1 MSHWT
6 YRGKKLTEI
15 PEDAHGFVYRITH
28 KKSGKKYIG
37 RKYFWI
43 KRRRKVKGRK
53 NRKVYIRES
62 DWKTYSGSSS
72 NLNEMIDE
80 YGKDSFTYEI
90 LAIGYT
96 KGQVNYLEENIQH
109 KLDVL
114 TDDDYLNDSVGS
126 RRYIGVK
133 SNDVF
138 KQAISTIDI

>member
-6 YRGKKLTEI
+6 YRGKVLEQI
-15 PEDAHGFVYRITH
+15 PENTYGFVYRITH
-28 KKSGKKYIG
+28 TPTHQKYIG

-53 NRKVYIRES
+53 NRKVYINES
-62 DWKTYSGSSS
+62 KWKTYTGSSQS
-72 NLNEMIDE
+72 LNDLIEEHGHDQ
-80 YGKDSFTYEI
+80 FQFEI
-90 LAIGYT
+90 LAFGYT

-114 TDDDYLNDSVGS
+114 TDDSYLNDSVGS

-133 SNDVF
+133 TNDQF
-138 KQAISTIDI
+138 KDAIKSIDI